1 MADRTMMRKPQ
12 MLFQLTIQRQ
22 QGAALIVS
30 LIVLMVMTM
39 IGISSMQST
48 TMEEKMAGN
57 MRDQSVAFQNA
68 EIALR
73 TGEDYLGSPILPAFN
88 GSDGLYQPADGDDTD
103 FPVWESIDWFDTSSV
118 VTISDLTLANAHS
131 DPVYII
137 EELDEVTDLTG
148 SLEAGLPKISSYYRI
163 TARASG
169 TSDASRIFLQSVYKR

>member
-1 MADRTMMRKPQ
+1 MVDKIMKIRTRHIFPKE
-12 MLFQLTIQRQ
+12 IQRQ

-30 LIVLMVMTM
+30 LIILMIMTM

-73 TGEDYLGSPILPAFN
+73 AGEDYLGSPILSVFN
-88 GSDGLYQPADGDDTD
+88 GSNGLYQPASGETD
-103 FPVWESIDWFDTSSV
+103 LPLWESFVWTVPDNV
-118 VTISDLTLANAHS
+118 VTVSNLTLADSVS

-137 EELDEVTDLTG
+137 EELDEVTDLSG
-148 SLEAGLPKISSYYRI
+148 SLEAALPKITAYYRV
-163 TARASG
+163 TARATG
-169 TSDASRIFLQSVYKR
+169 TSDTSQVILQSVFKR

>member
-1 MADRTMMRKPQ
+1 MAGKTMMIKTQ
-12 MLFQLTIQRQ
+12 MLFQLKIQRQ

-30 LIVLMVMTM
+30 LIILMVMTM
-39 IGISSMQST
+39 IGLSSMQST

-103 FPVWESIDWFDTSSV
+103 YPMWESIDWLVASNV
-118 VTISDLTLANAHS
+118 VTVSDLTLADSHS

-137 EELDEVTDLTG
+137 EELAEVADTTG
-148 SLEAGLPKISSYYRI
+148 SLEAGLPKISAFYRV
-163 TARASG
+163 TARATG
-169 TSDASRIFLQSVYKR
+169 TSDTSRIFLQSVFKR

>member
-1 MADRTMMRKPQ
+1 MDDKIMKIRTRLIFPKE
-12 MLFQLTIQRQ
+12 IQRQ
-22 QGAALIVS
+22 QGAVLIVS

-39 IGISSMQST
+39 IGLSSMQST

-73 TGEDYLGSPILPAFN
+73 AGEDYLGSPILPVFN
-88 GSDGLYQPADGDDTD
+88 GSDGLYQPADGDETD
-103 FPVWESIDWFDTSSV
+103 FPVWESIDWLNTNSV
-118 VTISDLTLANAHS
+118 VTVNDLTLADAHS

-137 EELDEVTDLTG
+137 EELDEVTDITG
-148 SLEAGLPKISSYYRI
+148 SLEAGLPKISAYYRI